1 MQEQRMVRDLLV
13 PLPGTSGDDIALRA
27 ALALAAA
34 HDAHLVAVL
43 PAPLLTST
51 EVPWGITSP
60 ELITELSLEYERATH
75 TRADAV
81 REHLSHETVSW
92 ELRIESSRLLASP
105 TAMARQAR
113 YTDLSVVCAPGA
125 GEDTAV
131 DMAHFNALLFE
142 SGRPV
147 LVVPR
152 RGTSTFSP
160 DRILAA
166 WKPTRE
172 ATRAVHAAISLFA
185 PRAFDVIVVDA
196 PGDDHG
202 DVEGE
207 PGADIAAHL
216 ARHGFAVEV
225 AQRASGTMSIA
236 TTLLL
241 HAAERDASLL
251 VAGGFGHSR
260 LREWVLGGTSRE
272 LLFALERP
280 VLFAH

>member
-1 MQEQRMVRDLLV
+1 MIRDLLV
-13 PLPGTSGDDIALRA
+13 PLPGTSGDDIALA
-27 ALALAAA
+27 AAVALAAA
-34 HDAHLVAVL
+34 HDAHLIAVL

-51 EVPWGITSP
+51 QVPWGITSP
-60 ELITELSLEYERATH
+60 ELITELAVEYERATNS
-75 TRADAV
+75 RADAL
-81 REHLSHETVSW
+81 RERLSRETVSW

-105 TAMARQAR
+105 VAMARQAR
-113 YTDLSVVCAPGA
+113 YADLSVVCAPGA
-125 GEDTAV
+125 GEETAV

-152 RGTSTFSP
+152 RGTSTFTP

-196 PGDDHG
+196 TKDVLDDA
-202 DVEGE
+202 EGE

-225 AQRASGTMSIA
+225 AQRASATMTVA

-241 HAAERDASLL
+241 HVAEHDASLL

-260 LREWVLGGTSRE
+260 LREWVLGGTTRE
-272 LLFALERP
+272 LLLALERP